1 MPWSLINLAGCL
13 NALLLAAVLVLHP
26 RLRRSAATHYLAA
39 ILALASVVVGMITL
53 EHADLVWPTP
63 FLLWLE
69 EWLSL
74 VVGPL
79 LLGYV
84 GQAVRGRHPPWFVHL
99 PWMAHLAG
107 FLVAGEAVR
116 EWIRIEHVM
125 WIQMLY
131 TAAGA
136 AIWARARRQS
146 PASAPG
152 HVALVLVIFAA
163 VHLAQVV
170 RFFWFDV
177 AWLLDVVPW
186 VASASFFTLIGYAVV
201 QSRAL
206 AGLVA
211 PPVDPGRHSALEAT
225 ARQAESV
232 MEAEKPWLDPG
243 LTLESLASRCA
254 CAPAE
259 LSAALNRHLGMTFFE
274 YVNRD
279 RVREAQRL
287 LTAPEEQRYSVDGL
301 GLQAGFGSRSGF
313 YKVFKAWTGQSP
325 AEYRRANQPG

>member
-13 NALLLAAVLVLHP
+13 NAFLLAAVLVMHP
-26 RLRRSAATHYLAA
+26 RLRRSSATHYLAA
-39 ILALASVVVGMITL
+39 ILALAAVVVGLITL
-53 EHADLVWPTP
+53 EHADLVWPTT

-74 VVGPL
+74 LVGPL

-84 GQAVRGRHPPWFVHL
+84 FQAVRGRHPPWMVHL
-99 PWMAHLAG
+99 PWLVHLAA
-107 FLVAGEAVR
+107 FVVAGGAVR
-116 EWIRIEHVM
+116 EWLRIEHVM
-125 WIQMLY
+125 WIQMIY

-136 AIWARARRQS
+136 AVWIRARRES
-146 PASAPG
+146 PVAAPA
-152 HVALVLVIFAA
+152 HVGLVLVIFAA
-163 VHLAQVV
+163 VHAAQVV

-177 AWLLDVVPW
+177 DWLQDVVPW
-186 VASASFFTLIGYAVV
+186 VASASFFTLIGYALV

-211 PPVDPGRHSALEAT
+211 PVVDPARQSALEAV
-225 ARQAESV
+225 ARRVDSV
-232 MEAEKPWLDPG
+232 MRGDKPWLEPG
-243 LTLESLASRCA
+243 LTLESLASRSD

-259 LSAALNRHLGMTFFE
+259 LSAALNRHLGMTFFD
-274 YVNRD
+274 YVNQF
-279 RVREAQRL
+279 RVEEARRL
-287 LTAPEEQRYSVDGL
+287 LTAPEEQRYSVDGI

-313 YKVFKAWTGQSP
+313 YKVFKVWTGQSP